1 MYGIACKNIKYIE
14 DDKLLFKIIHRLIQ
28 GNGYSMDVR
37 NLAIINDENTLPAP
51 QNHLAKVV
59 ESTVKEL

>member
-37 NLAIINDENTLPAP
+37 ILAIINDENTLPAP

-59 ESTVKEL
+59 ECTVREL

>member
-14 DDKLLFKIIHRLIQ
+14 DDILLFKIIHRLIQ

-37 NLAIINDENTLPAP
+37 ILAIINDENTLPAP

-59 ESTVKEL
+59 ECTVKEL